1 MRNTCSRNL
10 ESTHYSPSLVS
21 FLLNSWGKLSA
32 LRGGLCHPLPREKTC
47 MEAGFPEESAG
58 PEPSRVTLASY
69 WPGARLLLLSHQI
82 VYDSFGT
89 PWTIAHQTPL
99 SMGFSRQEY
108 WSGLPCP
115 LPPGDLPDP
124 GIKPTT
130 PALQADSLPT
140 EPPGKPQCNIIQC

>member
-1 MRNTCSRNL
+1 
-10 ESTHYSPSLVS
+10 
-21 FLLNSWGKLSA
+21 
-32 LRGGLCHPLPREKTC
+32 

-99 SMGFSRQEY
+99 SMGFSRQEHF
-108 WSGLPCP
+108 SGSP
-115 LPPGDLPDP
+115 LPSPCQL
-124 GIKPTT
+124 ISI
-130 PALQADSLPT
+130 LQRP
-140 EPPGKPQCNIIQC
+140 

>member
-108 WSGLPCP
+108 WSELPLSCP
-115 LPPGDLPDP
+115 GNVPDP
-124 GIKPTT
+124 GIEPMS
-130 PALQADSLPT
+130 PALAGRFLTT
-140 EPPGKPQCNIIQC
+140 ELPGKPSYSK